1 MRDGDS
7 EKDACVLLC
16 ARVRVD
22 VLYACQLHIH
32 FYARVPFSIAP
43 AHACALFPSFAPLL
57 SVSCAFYLFLSP
69 HTCNV
74 HCMLVAWELVCII
87 DERHPAPFLCVH
99 TQMSPPATRDSVQW
113 ADHQDSRNF
122 AMPASD
128 EHWQSG
134 DLDVRLAKPRTLIR
148 NPEP

>member
-1 MRDGDS
+1 
-7 EKDACVLLC
+7 
-16 ARVRVD
+16 
-22 VLYACQLHIH
+22 
-32 FYARVPFSIAP
+32 
-43 AHACALFPSFAPLL
+43 
-57 SVSCAFYLFLSP
+57 
-69 HTCNV
+69 
-74 HCMLVAWELVCII
+74 MLVAWELVCII